1 MNLKFLKCLAAGA
14 ILGSLA
20 LASCGE
26 PNTLTTPVES
36 TEEVKGVDITLRD
49 GLTKESPLCISKA
62 IEKCAANDADTR
74 YYVKGKIT
82 AISDESFGSM
92 TIEDITGSLFVYGTY
107 GEDGVDRYN
116 ALANKPVV
124 GDTVLLYATLV
135 TYNGTPEVKS
145 GWIIDFGSHL
155 VDENPIAGG
164 QQGSEGNNGGNNN
177 GGTTTEGDGLSEKTA
192 FSIKDAIT
200 QCSKDDG
207 KEYYI
212 KGTVKAISSYQ
223 YGAMTLVGEDGS
235 ELYIYGVH
243 GANDEFFDALDSSQR
258 PSVGDV
264 LILRGILTSYN
275 GTLQG
280 GANQKQMKIVSFS
293 AGEKTFDEKNYT
305 QMSIKEAREAKDGKL
320 IKVTGVVAKITVDSG
335 SSNSGLIITD
345 GESSIYLYGA
355 NIAVDAKVGNE
366 ITVYGEKDYW
376 INESEQ
382 SYASK
387 FGYEGC
393 CQLSN
398 CYLGNLDKT
407 VKEVDLSWCEEKT
420 IKELMNIDCSENITT
435 TIYKVTALVDYRKET
450 GFNNA
455 YIYDLNATYESASG
469 NFVGIGSYIYSQ
481 NNGKS
486 IDWLAPYDGQICTM
500 YISVMNAKS
509 SAAGCGWR
517 FMDIS
522 VEKADVTFDLND
534 TAKHVMEYYAKDQFE
549 SVYYGDPEKELVT
562 SVSSDLLKFE
572 GATVSYE
579 SSNTDAFYIE
589 NGKLHTKN
597 AGKANITI
605 TVKYGTQT
613 ETKTI
618 EVEYVSLGDINA
630 ISVGQL
636 FEKEVG
642 SEQTIRGIVSGGL
655 VNKVGFYLISDDG
668 VIAVLCENSIMN
680 QISIG
685 NEIIIKGILKTA
697 NHGSEEFHKDDAVYS
712 FDASE
717 LVVNLGGQKTPSTK
731 SYVEC
736 TLAEALAQAKDK
748 NCTNKI
754 YQVKAT
760 SKKEGNAY
768 YTNLIIEKDGSSLL
782 IYAGNGQSQHAWLF
796 DYVGQEITYEI
807 SFVDWNGK
815 GFKGAVVSIVLAD
828 GTRIYNPNSF

>member
-1 MNLKFLKCLAAGA
+1 MKLKFLKCLAAGA

-20 LASCGE
+20 LASCDVNVDLA
-26 PNTLTTPVES
+26 PTQT
-36 TEEVKGVDITLRD
+36 TEEVKGEDITLRD
-49 GLTKESPLCISKA
+49 GLTKESPLCISNA
-62 IEKCAANDADTR
+62 IAKCALNDANTR
-74 YYVKGKIT
+74 YYVKGEIVSLT
-82 AISDESFGSM
+82 EEFGTM
-92 TIEDITGSLFVYGTY
+92 TIKDITGELYVYGTY
-107 GEDGVDRYN
+107 GADGVDRYN
-116 ALANKPVV
+116 ALEKKPVV

-164 QQGSEGNNGGNNN
+164 QTGSDNGNDGNNN
-177 GGTTTEGDGLSEKTA
+177 GGTTTESNGLSEQTA
-192 FSIKDAIT
+192 FTIKDAIA

-212 KGTVKAISSYQ
+212 KGTVKAISNYT
-223 YGAMTLVGEDGS
+223 YGEMTLVGEDGS
-235 ELYIYGVH
+235 ELYIFGVH
-243 GANDEFFDALDSSQR
+243 GANDEFFDALESSKR

-264 LILRGILTSYN
+264 LILKGVLSSYN
-275 GTLQG
+275 GTPQG
-280 GANQKQMKIVSFS
+280 GAQQKQMKIVSFS
-293 AGEKTFDEKNYT
+293 TGEKTFDEKNYT
-305 QMSIKEAREAKDGKL
+305 TMSIKEAREAKDGKL
-320 IKVTGVVAKITVDSG
+320 IKVTGVVTKITVDSG
-335 SSNSGLIITD
+335 SSNSGVIITD

-355 NIAVDAKVGNE
+355 NIAVDAKVGYE

-376 INESEQ
+376 INETEQ
-382 SYASK
+382 SDASK

-407 VKEVDLSWCEEKT
+407 EHKIDLSWCEEKT

-435 TIYKVTALVDYRKET
+435 NIYKVTALVDYRKET

-455 YIYDLNATYESASG
+455 YIYDLNATYDSASG
-469 NFVGIGSYIYSQ
+469 NYNGIGSYVYSQ

-486 IDWLAPYDGQICTM
+486 IDWLEEYDGKICTM

-509 SAAGCGWR
+509 TAAGCGWR

-522 VEKADVTFDLND
+522 VEKSDVAFDLND
-534 TAKHVMEYYAKDQFE
+534 TAKHVMEYYAKDQFD
-549 SVYYGDPEKELVT
+549 SKYYGDPEKKLVT
-562 SVSSDLLKFE
+562 SVSSELLKFKD
-572 GATVSYE
+572 ATISYA
-579 SSNTDAFYIE
+579 SSNTDVFYIE
-589 NGKLHTKN
+589 NGVLHAKN

-605 TVKYGTQT
+605 TVKYANVT
-613 ETKTI
+613 EEKTI
-618 EVEYVSLGDINA
+618 ELEYVSLGDYNA

-642 SEQTIRGIVSGGL
+642 SEQTIRGVVSGGL
-655 VNKVGFYLISDDG
+655 VNKVGFYLVSDDG
-668 VIAVLCENSIMN
+668 VVAVLCENSIMN

-685 NEIIIKGILKTA
+685 NEIIIKGVLKTA
-697 NHGSEEFHKDDAVYS
+697 NHGAEDLHKDDAVYS

-717 LVVNLGGQKTPSTK
+717 LVVNLGGNKTPSTK
-731 SYVEC
+731 SYVAC
-736 TLAEALAQAKDK
+736 TLKEALAQATDK
-748 NCTNKI
+748 KCTNKI

-768 YTNLIIEKDGSSLL
+768 YTNLIIENEDSSLL